1 MNTYGQFQEG
11 EQYPLEARIWGHRL
25 RDGQHWMEYLLEFL
39 SVLAGYD
46 YVFGRGNRSD
56 QKYRIP
62 KRLGLRRFV
71 FYDEREKTQDPRD
84 QQATKLLVTALEQKV
99 TPGKSTTNTEIIRQV
114 QVLLRSFSVIEDN
127 RSWYAK
133 SLFPVHE
140 NLLLWEALR
149 KGSTKTTYRGTVHYL
164 SAADLDEG
172 IEFNARNFFARGG
185 ELYYLMISA
194 GTERSPERRAR
205 ISQRLRTLLTEQN
218 KTLGELASLIDQTWQ
233 DQKQVSADYAQSSPG
248 WIPDPDCEL
257 YQQFA
262 EDLDTLLDNSL
273 DPLECLELLAHL
285 ICMHIIVYIYYRA
298 HPHQGTVYQPDA
310 SRNPHRPE
318 ILIDIP
324 GDEESGV
331 IRSLSASQLK
341 QHEQWQIERVKRLIR
356 ARVEDIATRSSDER
370 FLETIRE
377 EASNYFG
384 GTRRK
389 SREQFEREIQRLKTY
404 MAHHGQAQVN
414 EQVIGVLYDVMGRNF
429 RDHFIG
435 IHRRLGRS
443 IGLIA
448 PSRGPQPRF
457 VLGDTLLKTLTMAV
471 LPADKTMTFGQ
482 FLETLYKRYGIII
495 GPGEARKAQFQERY
509 PINEGAFSRNRDRFL
524 LRMKLAGLL
533 TQYSDATAI
542 VYRP

>member
-1 MNTYGQFQEG
+1 MNTYGQFQKD

-46 YVFGRGNRSD
+46 YVFGRGNQPD

-62 KRLGLRRFV
+62 KRLGLRRFI

-84 QQATKLLVTALEQKV
+84 QLATTLLIKALEHKV
-99 TPGKSTTNTEIIRQV
+99 KPGKSANTEIIRQV
-114 QVLLRSFSVIEDN
+114 QVLFRSFSVIEDN

-149 KGSTKTTYRGTVHYL
+149 KGSTKTTYRGAIDHL

-205 ISQRLRTLLTEQN
+205 IAQRLRTLLTEQN

-233 DQKQVSADYAQSSPG
+233 EQKHVSADYAQGSPG

-273 DPLECLELLAHL
+273 DALECLDLLAHL
-285 ICMHIIVYIYYRA
+285 ICFHIIVYIYYRA
-298 HPHQGTVYQPDA
+298 HPHQSAVCQPDA
-310 SRNPHRPE
+310 SRNPYLPE

-324 GDEESGV
+324 GDEESRV
-331 IRSLSASQLK
+331 IRSLSASQLQK
-341 QHEQWQIERVKRLIR
+341 HEQWQIECVKHLIK
-356 ARVEDIATRSSDER
+356 ARVEDIADRTSGER
-370 FLETIRE
+370 FLETIRDE
-377 EASNYFG
+377 VSNYFG

-389 SREQFEREIQRLKTY
+389 SREQFEREMQRLKGYT
-404 MAHHGQAQVN
+404 AQRSQAQVS
-414 EQVIGVLYDVMGRNF
+414 EQVIDVLYDVMGRNF

-457 VLGDTLLKTLTMAV
+457 VLGDTLLKTITMAV
-471 LPADKTMTFGQ
+471 LPAGKSMTFGQ

-509 PINEGAFSRNRDRFL
+509 PINAGAFSRNRDRFL